1 MPIYSGFSTQEVN
14 QPRTV
19 ATTGA
24 YGGPGT
30 TTTNV
35 PIVKKYR
42 LTDTQLVIRD
52 LINALSIRL
61 GEKVGNPTYGSKIWS
76 YLFEQNTPENRVAI
90 EEEIRRIISL
100 DPRVILDTVA
110 VNEYFNGILVELQI
124 AFQPFNQ
131 PLTLTLDINRNTGT
145 VSQRG

>member
-1 MPIYSGFSTQEVN
+1 MAIYSGFSTQEVN

-19 ATTGA
+19 QTTGA

-30 TTTNV
+30 TTSNV

-42 LTDTQLVIRD
+42 LTDEQLIIRD

-61 GEKVGNPTYGSKIWS
+61 GEKVGNPTYGTTIWS
-76 YLFEQNTPENRVAI
+76 YLFEPNTPENRI
-90 EEEIRRIISL
+90 EMETEIRRVISL
-100 DPRVILDTVA
+100 DPRVVLDTIA
-110 VNEYFNGILVELQI
+110 VNDYDNGVLIELQI

-131 PLTLTLDINRNTGT
+131 PLTLSLDINRNTGT
-145 VSQRG
+145 VSQRA